1 MPSKPG
7 KLQGYL
13 NDTNDHIWRTASVP
27 VPNAKFPGDYR
38 EVTTRIPLKLDVSLM
53 KEPRAIA
60 GVPREQRKRGFLRKQ
75 VPSMMF
81 NGAPVSPVSPDGSG

>member
-1 MPSKPG
+1 M
-7 KLQGYL
+7 
-13 NDTNDHIWRTASVP
+13 P
-27 VPNAKFPGDYR
+27 VPNAKFPGEYR

-60 GVPREQRKRGFLRKQ
+60 GVPREQRKKGFLRKQ

-81 NGAPVSPVSPDGSG
+81 GTSPISNMSPDGSG